1 MAQTVT
7 MPQLGESV
15 TEGTISKWLKQPGER
30 IERYEPIAEV
40 ITDKVNAEVPS
51 PVDGVMGDLIAA
63 EGATVPVGE
72 PICTIR
78 GVDEAS
84 APAASA
90 PAPAAAAPPPP
101 PPAPAPAAAAPPP
114 PPPVAPAPVPAP
126 MAEPVPVAAAAPA
139 PAPAAEPEGAGM
151 SLHVSPAVRMLAREH
166 GVDLQQVPGS
176 GLGGRITKK
185 DILEWVQRR
194 DGQPAAAAP
203 AAPIPAG
210 VPEAAL
216 AAPPAPPA
224 PAAPAAPAAAAP
236 PHAAAT
242 GDTLVPL
249 SPMRKAIAEH
259 MVRSVQTAPH
269 AWVMVE
275 CDMSPVVALRERHRA
290 AFEQR
295 TGVKLTYLPFVAQAV
310 IGALRK
316 HPTLNASFTP
326 EGILL
331 KRNINLGIAVALED
345 GLVVPVVH
353 GADRLSLAGL
363 AEAFQRLGDRAKAA
377 QLRLEDIQG
386 GTFTLNNA
394 GALGTLMTQPIINQ
408 PQAAIL
414 ATDAIVKRPVVVAG
428 DAIAV
433 RPMMNLCLSFD
444 HRINDGLQATRFIS
458 TVRDT
463 LQAMDDRVLG

>member
-1 MAQTVT
+1 V
-7 MPQLGESV
+7 
-15 TEGTISKWLKQPGER
+15 
-30 IERYEPIAEV
+30 
-40 ITDKVNAEVPS
+40 
-51 PVDGVMGDLIAA
+51 
-63 EGATVPVGE
+63 
-72 PICTIR
+72 
-78 GVDEAS
+78 
-84 APAASA
+84 APPP
-90 PAPAAAAPPPP
+90 PAPVVAAPPPP
-101 PPAPAPAAAAPPP
+101 PAPPPAPAAPPI
-114 PPPVAPAPVPAP
+114 PVP
-126 MAEPVPVAAAAPA
+126 MAEPVPVAAEASTAP
-139 PAPAAEPEGAGM
+139 PAAEPEGAGAG
-151 SLHVSPAVRMLAREH
+151 LHVSPAVRMLAREH

-194 DGQPAAAAP
+194 DSRPGAAAP
-203 AAPIPAG
+203 AAPVPAA

-216 AAPPAPPA
+216 AAPPAPPPAPPAAATPASA
-224 PAAPAAPAAAAP
+224 PAAPAAPAPAP
-236 PHAAAT
+236 TAAT

-275 CDMSPVVALRERHRA
+275 CDMSAVVALRDRHKADFERH
-290 AFEQR
+290 
-295 TGVKLTYLPFVAQAV
+295 TGVKLTFLPFCAVAV

-316 HPTLNASFTP
+316 HPTLNAQFTP

-331 KRNINLGIAVALED
+331 KRDINLGIAVALED

-353 GADRLSLAGL
+353 GADRLSIAGL
-363 AEAFQRLGDRAKAA
+363 AEAFQRLGEKARLA

-444 HRINDGLQATRFIS
+444 HRVNDGLGATRFIS

>member
-1 MAQTVT
+1 
-7 MPQLGESV
+7 
-15 TEGTISKWLKQPGER
+15 
-30 IERYEPIAEV
+30 
-40 ITDKVNAEVPS
+40 
-51 PVDGVMGDLIAA
+51 
-63 EGATVPVGE
+63 
-72 PICTIR
+72 
-78 GVDEAS
+78 
-84 APAASA
+84 
-90 PAPAAAAPPPP
+90 
-101 PPAPAPAAAAPPP
+101 
-114 PPPVAPAPVPAP
+114 
-126 MAEPVPVAAAAPA
+126 VAAAAPA
-139 PAPAAEPEGAGM
+139 PAPAGAGM

-216 AAPPAPPA
+216 AAP
-224 PAAPAAPAAAAP
+224 P

-326 EGILL
+326 E
-331 KRNINLGIAVALED
+331 
-345 GLVVPVVH
+345 
-353 GADRLSLAGL
+353 
-363 AEAFQRLGDRAKAA
+363 
-377 QLRLEDIQG
+377 
-386 GTFTLNNA
+386 
-394 GALGTLMTQPIINQ
+394 
-408 PQAAIL
+408 
-414 ATDAIVKRPVVVAG
+414 
-428 DAIAV
+428 
-433 RPMMNLCLSFD
+433 
-444 HRINDGLQATRFIS
+444 
-458 TVRDT
+458 
-463 LQAMDDRVLG
+463 